1 MGLPC
6 TRMQLQRRH
15 GLYLSHAHVFL
26 QERHAAGA
34 LLEYDLLGD
43 RLCNTG
49 NNNTRHHNA
58 TRAWRNA
65 LAAVSNNPV
74 ILGDKDPKCRAKFD
88 TYNKGHVP
96 DMVEPGGGPGGTD
109 RLFET
114 KVFSPCCPSGRSQGT
129 GAAPAS
135 VGHAYACGSTAE
147 PAEIQVL
154 GLRQRGRPDDPLHSH
169 TTGEGF
175 VASRPGDYADA
186 ILRRRRVVLLLH
198 EVFGG
203 LEARAEHFLYELAD
217 LAARPGARDSTR
229 YTRCARGFVQY
240 HIQRISLGIIQGGA
254 IGMRDELQKLR
265 RAHAPRAA

>member
-1 MGLPC
+1 M
-6 TRMQLQRRH
+6 
-15 GLYLSHAHVFL
+15 S
-26 QERHAAGA
+26 
-34 LLEYDLLGD
+34 D
-43 RLCNTG
+43 
-49 NNNTRHHNA
+49 
-58 TRAWRNA
+58 
-65 LAAVSNNPV
+65 
-74 ILGDKDPKCRAKFD
+74 D

-186 ILRRRRVVLLLH
+186 IRRRRRVVLLLH

-203 LEARAEHFLYELAD
+203 LESRAEHFLYELAD

-240 HIQRISLGIIQGGA
+240 HLQRISLGIIRGGA
-254 IGMRDELQKLR
+254 LGMWDELQKLR